1 MFSVCGSVWAG
12 HADTHQSDHQR
23 PPGTRALH
31 HRGEGQN
38 ICEGE
43 SLLSALIGRLC
54 LLFFPTA
61 NYGVLIIHP
70 LIEMDMVINNLRVR
84 SCQSCHWNIESISFF
99 HDEVFNLKNGTRAS
113 AGRLSVK
120 YYWRYSQC
128 WVNSTIIWTW
138 GVLIKIHFGWTVL
151 FQNIKVSIFDEN
163 TEVIFPN
170 LLSG

>member
-1 MFSVCGSVWAG
+1 MCGSVWAG

-38 ICEGE
+38 LCKGE
-43 SLLSALIGRLC
+43 SLISALIGRLC
-54 LLFFPTA
+54 FFFSTA
-61 NYGVLIIHP
+61 NYGVLIHP
-70 LIEMDMVINNLRVR
+70 LIEMDMVINTWRVR
-84 SCQSCHWNIESISFF
+84 SCQSCRWNIESISFF

-113 AGRLSVK
+113 AGRLCVK
-120 YYWRYSQC
+120 YYWRYSRC

-151 FQNIKVSIFDEN
+151 FQNIKVSVFDEN
-163 TEVIFPN
+163 TEVVFPN